1 MLSSVQ
7 DWLLEPSDPSVRF
20 RTRTELLGHEFT
32 SPELADYK
40 RQILESAPVRN
51 LFAKMHPDGY
61 WLHKKKGTTEYI
73 GAGVE
78 YASTATTHYC
88 LAFLSELGL
97 TRENPLIEKA
107 AERYLN
113 LQAADGDWLM
123 HLSCLLG
130 YNIKT
135 FIKLGYRDDRRLMKS
150 VDLLLKSCRHDGG
163 YLCDMHEKRT
173 GRKKP
178 KSCIR
183 GSVKALEAFAELGPE
198 YRDHPACTNLV
209 AYFLDRNGIFTRSDR
224 LRPVNKD
231 VLILSF
237 PFLWNS
243 GLLQILLSL
252 ARMGYGKD
260 ERLQSA
266 WNLLESK
273 QDKDGKY
280 PLDWTPTQCPWKVGN
295 RGVQNKWITFY
306 SYLAK
311 KYRG

>member
-1 MLSSVQ
+1 MGSVR
-7 DWLLEPSDPSVRF
+7 DWLLDPADPSVQF
-20 RTRTELLGHEFT
+20 RTRTELLDHALT
-32 SPELADYK
+32 ASELSDY
-40 RQILESAPVRN
+40 RRLILESAPVRN
-51 LFAKMHPDGY
+51 LFGKMHPEGY
-61 WLHKKKGTTEYI
+61 WLHKRKGTSEYI

-88 LAFLSELGL
+88 LAYLSELGL

-107 AERYLN
+107 ADRYLN
-113 LQAADGDWLM
+113 LQAEDGDWLM

-135 FIKLGYRDDRRLMKS
+135 FIKLGYREDKLLKKS
-150 VDLLLKSCRHDGG
+150 VDLLLKSCRQDGG
-163 YLCDMHEKRT
+163 YLCDMHEKRA

-183 GSVKALEAFAELGPE
+183 GSVKALEAFAELGPD
-198 YRDHPACTNLV
+198 YWDHPSCVKLV
-209 AYFLDRNGIFTRSDR
+209 TYFLDRNGIYKRSDR
-224 LRPVNKD
+224 MQPVNKD
-231 VLILSF
+231 VRTLSF

-252 ARMGYGKD
+252 GMMGHGMD

-266 WNLLESK
+266 WDLLESK
-273 QDKDGKY
+273 KSDDGKY
-280 PLDWTPTQCPWKVGN
+280 SLDWTPTQCPWKVGK
-295 RGVQNKWITFY
+295 RGTQNKWVTFY